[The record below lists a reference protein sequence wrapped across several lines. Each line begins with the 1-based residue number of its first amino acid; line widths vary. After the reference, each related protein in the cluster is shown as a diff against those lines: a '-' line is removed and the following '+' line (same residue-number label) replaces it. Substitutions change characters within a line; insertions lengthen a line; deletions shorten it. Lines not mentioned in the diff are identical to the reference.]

1 MKEADWL
8 DWVDPRPMLRF
19 LRLRASDRKLRLFAC
34 ACCRLVWDHLP
45 GDHVRRTVELG
56 ERYAEGLVLEVEM
69 ETARREFNK
78 AIARE
83 RGVNARLAQ
92 AVAELLRARFSP
104 ALVAERARTGR
115 EAFLLQWRQ
124 CDLLRDLFRP
134 FRRVGGEPPWLAW
147 KDGLVVK
154 KALAIYEQRRWQDM
168 PLLADLLAEA
178 GCADDEVL
186 SHCRGQGPQVR
197 GCWVLDELLGRE

>member
-1 MKEADWL
+1 VREADWL

-34 ACCRLVWDHLP
+34 ACCRLVWDRLP
-45 GDHVRRTVELG
+45 GDHVRRAVELG
-56 ERYAEGLVLEVEM
+56 ERYAEALVVESEM
-69 ETARREFNK
+69 KPARREFNK
-78 AIARE
+78 AIAGA

-134 FRRVGGEPPWLAW
+134 FRRVGGEPSWLPPE
-147 KDGLVVK
+147 DGPVLRT
-154 KALAIYEQRRWQDM
+154 ALAIYEQRRWQDM
-168 PLLADLLAEA
+168 PLLADILAEA

-186 SHCRGQGPQVR
+186 SHCRGPGPHVR